1 MLPHASTRRPPMRS
15 LVLLLLPALVSCAPR
30 SLATSDAD
38 GAPTLAIVGA
48 SVLPMDGPGERVLE
62 NQTVF
67 VRGARILQVG
77 PAGRMRVPPGTRRV
91 EGRGKWLMPGLVDMH
106 IHMNRPTEGGERDLP
121 LYLAN
126 GVTTVRNMRGTPD
139 HLALRARVQSGAIPG
154 PTTYTA
160 GEYVDRYPET
170 VPVERIVFEQ
180 KADGYDI
187 IKIHDQRY
195 PRARYEALARSA
207 RAHGM
212 PLVGHVPRA
221 AGLETAVREG
231 HQTLEHAEDLMQVFF
246 DMRLDTTRFPA
257 LVSTLRGSR
266 TCVVPTLVVFNY
278 VVRHADE
285 FPRLAGLMARPEL
298 RFVRPS
304 LRGRW
309 GPDANSYVAR
319 MRQRAADV
327 PTIAARNREQ
337 FEFMRA
343 MTGALHRGG
352 IAVAAGSDAGIP
364 FTLPGYSL
372 VEELHFLHGAGLTR
386 RQALRAA
393 TRTAAECMGKADEFG
408 AVAPGLRA
416 DLLLLDRDP
425 RADLSAVADPAGV
438 MVRGRWLPRAELRA
452 MLEAV
457 ASAN

>member
-1 MLPHASTRRPPMRS
+1 MRA
-15 LVLLLLPALVSCAPR
+15 LVPLLLAAVAACGPRPLAP
-30 SLATSDAD
+30 SAD
-38 GAPTLAIVGA
+38 VAPTLAIVGA

-67 VRGARILQVG
+67 VRGARVVQVG
-77 PAGRMRVPPGTRRV
+77 PAGRMRVPAGAQRV
-91 EGRGKWLMPGLVDMH
+91 DGRGKWIVPGLVDMH

-126 GVTTVRNMRGTPD
+126 GVTTVRNMRGTAD
-139 HLALRARVQSGAIPG
+139 HLTLRARVQSGAVPG
-154 PTTYTA
+154 PTIYTA
-160 GEYVDRYPET
+160 GEYVDRYPDT
-170 VPVERIVFEQ
+170 VAVERIVFEQ

-187 IKIHDQRY
+187 IKIHDQGF

-221 AGLETAVREG
+221 AGVETAVREG
-231 HQTLEHAEDLMQVFF
+231 HQTLEHVEDLMQVFF
-246 DMRLDTTRFPA
+246 DMRLDSARFPA

-266 TCVVPTLVVFNY
+266 TCVVPTLVVFSY

-285 FPRLAGLMARPEL
+285 FPGLAGLMARPEL
-298 RFVRPS
+298 RYVRPS

-309 GPDANSYVAR
+309 GPEVNSYVAR
-319 MRQRAADV
+319 MRQRAAEV
-327 PTIAARNREQ
+327 PAIAARNREQ
-337 FEFMRA
+337 FESMRA

-352 IAVAAGSDAGIP
+352 IPLAAGSDAGIP

-386 RQALRAA
+386 HQALRAA
-393 TRTAAECMGKADEFG
+393 TRTAAECMGKADELG
-408 AVAPGLRA
+408 AIAPGLRA

-425 RADLSAVADPAGV
+425 RAELSTLSDPAGV
-438 MVRGRWLPRAELRA
+438 VVRGRWLPRAELRA

-457 ASAN
+457 ASPN